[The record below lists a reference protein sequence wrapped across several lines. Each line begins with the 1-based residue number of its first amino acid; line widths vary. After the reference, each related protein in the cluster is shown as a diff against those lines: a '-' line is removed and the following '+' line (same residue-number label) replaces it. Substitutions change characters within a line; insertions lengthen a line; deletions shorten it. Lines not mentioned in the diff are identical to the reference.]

1 MKNKSTTNILFLLIL
16 PWVGFIT
23 SLKSIQ
29 SKSSA
34 FVYIAFAMLYGYSIS
49 FINDSADSYRYAIAF
64 TQFDNTLNFTK
75 ISQLYKNGELRDV
88 YRLIVFYVTSIFS
101 RNPKVMFAF
110 AGIIYGIFSYLNMR
124 ILAHENSKK
133 TDFYF
138 FILNLIFFTYCSI
151 ANINGFRF
159 WTGAMF
165 LFYAMHQLFI
175 KKKYIWII
183 GVSVVPLFHYGFI
196 VVIPVLILFRLIHG
210 FLYNSHKINPL
221 LIYVFAASFLASLI
235 LKTNSINIGFL
246 SQSSAL
252 SGEIGNRLNYV
263 NSEETAA
270 LVNNRKNN
278 SLFLSVEQYFDI
290 AIKIYIFISVLYLNK
305 LIKRIKV
312 NRLEYTRLFSFVLMF
327 YSFTFI
333 ATKFPSGGR
342 FLSIA
347 HLFFILLIGKIYANY
362 QGKDL
367 KKLILW
373 SVPAFSFYIL
383 YINLLLPFL
392 ILTPTFWFGNFMWIL
407 FESYF

>member
-1 MKNKSTTNILFLLIL
+1 MKNKSTTNILLLLIL

-34 FVYIAFAMLYGYSIS
+34 FVYIAFAMLYGFSIS

-64 TQFDNTLNFTK
+64 TQFDNTLNVAK

-88 YRLIVFYVTSIFS
+88 YRLIIFYVTSIFTK
-101 RNPKVMFAF
+101 NPKIMFAF
-110 AGIIYGIFSYLNMR
+110 AGTIYGVFSYLNIR
-124 ILAHENSKK
+124 ILAAENSNK
-133 TDFYF
+133 TDKYF
-138 FILNLIFFTYCSI
+138 FILNIIFFTYCSI

-175 KKKYIWII
+175 QKKYIWII
-183 GVSVVPLFHYGFI
+183 GVCVVPLFHYGFI
-196 VVIPVLILFRLIHG
+196 VVIPVLILFRVIHG
-210 FLYNSHKINPL
+210 FLYNSKKINPL
-221 LIYVFAASFLASLI
+221 LIYVFAASFIASLV

-246 SQSSAL
+246 AGSSSL

-263 NSEETAA
+263 NSAETAV
-270 LVNNRKNN
+270 LVDNRRNN

-290 AIKIYIFISVLYLNK
+290 AIKIYVFISVLYINT
-305 LIKRIKV
+305 LIKRIKI
-312 NRLEYTRLFSFVLMF
+312 NRTEYTRLFSFVLMF

-342 FLSIA
+342 FLSIS
-347 HLFFILLIGKIYANY
+347 HLFFILLLGKLYANY
-362 QGKDL
+362 QGRDL

-373 SVPAFSFYIL
+373 GVPAFSFYIL
-383 YINLLLPFL
+383 YTNFLLPFL
-392 ILTPTFWFGNFMWIL
+392 ILTPTFWYGNYMWIL
-407 FESYF
+407 FESFL